1 MKQYDESAA
10 VWFFALFNRLIVEEC
25 FLDIQ
30 VTISSVVSNFE
41 NT

>member
-1 MKQYDESAA
+1 MKHYDESAA